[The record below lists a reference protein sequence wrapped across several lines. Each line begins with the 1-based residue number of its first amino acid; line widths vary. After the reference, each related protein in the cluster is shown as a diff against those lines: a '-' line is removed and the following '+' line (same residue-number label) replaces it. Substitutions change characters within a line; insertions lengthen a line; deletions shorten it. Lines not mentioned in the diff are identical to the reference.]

1 MEKKIDTSM
10 TEYNDPVNL
19 GMTSEEISEAYLK
32 QIEYARLLLK
42 RSGKNRDLLTE
53 NNVTETE
60 VSLLNIIDFIPG
72 ITSLELSRKTSTSK
86 GAVAQ
91 IVKSLLS
98 KDLLRR
104 ERDGKKIYLFVTDK
118 AHEIVLQDRK
128 EGLENRRR
136 SMKYLQGITPEDF
149 ETYMKVLSAL
159 MESMRPEE

>member
-1 MEKKIDTSM
+1 M

-72 ITSLELSRKTSTSK
+72 ITSLELSRKASTSK

-104 ERDGKKIYLFVTDK
+104 ERDGKKVYLFVTDK

-136 SMKYLQGITPEDF
+136 SMKYLQEITPEDF